1 MSSHEQH
8 GFGDRRLMGP
18 VSGFLWLTAAA
29 AAIVCQLLP
38 GTPREHPF
46 IVWGLIALV
55 LVYGVACVRSW
66 IAWERMTLTHH
77 SIAVIAFQPLIALGL
92 WVSGGVDSYLG
103 PILALPTIYV
113 AYFFPPRLALPLGLL
128 EIATFFS
135 PVVYTA
141 DAEQHLMLERTV
153 AYAAAYAGLTFTI
166 QLMTRRL
173 AAAEAHQRRMAHED
187 PLTGLPNRRAF
198 DRALDGALAG
208 EDRFALLLI
217 DVDHFKAIN
226 DTFGHVVGDEVL
238 CALAERVRGRDP
250 RLRHDRSDRR
260 RRAGRGCSERVGRR
274 RRAPGRRSARG
285 RRRGPPGGRRRPGRA
300 HHLVGHLPGRR
311 RRPHRAPPRGR
322 PSAARGQGRARR
334 ARRRGGR
341 RGLIR
346 R

>member
-29 AAIVCQLLP
+29 TAIVCQLLP

-113 AYFFPPRLALPLGLL
+113 AYFFPPRLALPLGAL
-128 EIATFFS
+128 EVATFFS
-135 PVVYTA
+135 PILYTP

-198 DRALDGALAG
+198 DRALDGALVG
-208 EDRFALLLI
+208 EDGFALLLI

-238 CALAERVRGRDP
+238 CALAERVRGEIRASDTIARIGGDELAVVAPNASAGGAERLAGALREAAAAVRPAADADP
-250 RLRHDRSDRR
+250 VALTLSWATSPEDGADRTDLLRVADRR
-260 RRAGRGCSERVGRR
+260 LHEVKDARV
-274 RRAPGRRSARG
+274 AP
-285 RRRGPPGGRRRPGRA
+285 
-300 HHLVGHLPGRR
+300 
-311 RRPHRAPPRGR
+311 
-322 PSAARGQGRARR
+322 AAAVD
-334 ARRRGGR
+334 AA
-341 RGLIR
+341 
-346 R
+346 

>member
-153 AYAAAYAGLTFTI
+153 AYAWRPPRPTSAAWP
-166 QLMTRRL
+166 TRTRSPGSRT
-173 AAAEAHQRRMAHED
+173 AARSTGRSMVRW
-187 PLTGLPNRRAF
+187 LVRTGLR
-198 DRALDGALAG
+198 
-208 EDRFALLLI
+208 
-217 DVDHFKAIN
+217 
-226 DTFGHVVGDEVL
+226 
-238 CALAERVRGRDP
+238 C
-250 RLRHDRSDRR
+250 
-260 RRAGRGCSERVGRR
+260 C
-274 RRAPGRRSARG
+274 
-285 RRRGPPGGRRRPGRA
+285 
-300 HHLVGHLPGRR
+300 
-311 RRPHRAPPRGR
+311 
-322 PSAARGQGRARR
+322 
-334 ARRRGGR
+334 
-341 RGLIR
+341 
-346 R
+346 

>member
-238 CALAERVRGRDP
+238 CALAERVRGEIRASDTIARIGGDELAVVAPNASAGGAERLAGALREAAAAVRPADDADP
-250 RLRHDRSDRR
+250 VALTISWATFPDDGADRTELLRVADRR
-260 RRAGRGCSERVGRR
+260 LHEVKDARV
-274 RRAPGRRSARG
+274 AP
-285 RRRGPPGGRRRPGRA
+285 
-300 HHLVGHLPGRR
+300 
-311 RRPHRAPPRGR
+311 
-322 PSAARGQGRARR
+322 AAA
-334 ARRRGGR
+334 AVDVA
-341 RGLIR
+341 
-346 R
+346 